1 MKKTFNLILLIL
13 IFGTITK
20 SYSQQ
25 ITTDKEVSTYCLG
38 DSVIFTNSSSV
49 NFVASHWRFGDGT
62 DTWRENPVH
71 IYQEANSFQVWLI
84 LTFSDASKDST
95 SVVVTV
101 NPTPSVTIV
110 NDSFFQSLTA
120 EAEGVDN
127 QFSWY
132 INSDITGETDATIYY
147 LEEGVY
153 SVIASNSSNCSDSIS
168 INIDFG
174 NGNNPDSEDTLS
186 IIVKNN
192 ILTPGNADGANDI
205 LFISGLSSYQS
216 DVFVTIFNTWGQQV
230 YKNDAYTNLG
240 GFEGKSNSG
249 QELDA
254 GTYYYIIKTEGR
266 KTATGYIDLIR

>member
-1 MKKTFNLILLIL
+1 MKKAFYLIL
-13 IFGTITK
+13 IILIFSTITK

-38 DSVIFTNSSSV
+38 DSVVFTNSSSV
-49 NFVASHWRFGDGT
+49 NFVASHWRFGDGK

-84 LTFSDASKDST
+84 LTFSDATKDST
-95 SVVVTV
+95 SIVVTV
-101 NPTPSVTIV
+101 NTTPSVTVI
-110 NDSFFQSLTA
+110 NNSFFQSLTA
-120 EAEGVDN
+120 EAEGIDN

-132 INSDITGETDATIYY
+132 FNSDITDETDATIYY
-147 LEEGVY
+147 LESGIY
-153 SVIASNSSNCSDSIS
+153 SVIASNSSNCSDSVS
-168 INIDFG
+168 VNINIG
-174 NGNNPDSEDTLS
+174 GHNPSPEDTLN
-186 IIVKNN
+186 IVVKNN

-205 LFISGLSSYQS
+205 LFIAGLSSYQS
-216 DVFVTIFNTWGQQV
+216 DVFVTIFNKWGQQV

-249 QELDA
+249 QDLDA

-266 KTATGYIDLIR
+266 KTATGYTDLIR